1 MKIEKEFTQKY
12 EQTDMEG
19 KCWNWRDSDKSYEE
33 LVDFLKNDGFWT
45 EAVRLV
51 VKTFDSETFEIT
63 TKVIKTTKKVYGKG
77 WSWNGEVEEV

>member
-12 EQTDMEG
+12 VQTDMEG
-19 KCWNWRDSDKSYEE
+19 KYWNWVDSDKTYEE
-33 LVDFLKNDGFWT
+33 LVDSLKANALFWT

-63 TKVIKTTKKVYGKG
+63 TKVIKTTKKVYNG
-77 WSWNGEVEEV
+77 WRWEGEVEEV

>member
-12 EQTDMEG
+12 VQTDMEG
-19 KCWNWRDSDKSYEE
+19 KHWNWVDSNKTYEE
-33 LVDFLKNDGFWT
+33 LVDSLKANAFWT

-63 TKVIKTTKKVYGKG
+63 TKVIKTTKKIYNG
-77 WSWNGEVEEV
+77 WHWEGEVEEV